1 MNLVHSRQ
9 QRASYYHALTHFY
22 TYAQTGSKQEQCCT
36 MKEEK
41 QTCSLE
47 HRLTMNEHGVPLT
60 NTHTVQTQQR
70 QMNKDLNRFNRH
82 EADAGKLMILFFL

>member
-1 MNLVHSRQ
+1 
-9 QRASYYHALTHFY
+9 
-22 TYAQTGSKQEQCCT
+22 
-36 MKEEK
+36 
-41 QTCSLE
+41 
-47 HRLTMNEHGVPLT
+47 MNEHGVPLT